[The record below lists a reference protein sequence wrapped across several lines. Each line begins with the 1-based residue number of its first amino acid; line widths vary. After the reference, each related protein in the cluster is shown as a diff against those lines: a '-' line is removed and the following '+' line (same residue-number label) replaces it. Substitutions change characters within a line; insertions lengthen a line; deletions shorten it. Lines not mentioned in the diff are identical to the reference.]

1 MIKDCLEIFK
11 ILLDVSLKSVLTS
24 SGAVAA
30 IALPLN
36 LKNNTNKALSVQLL
50 EDICSKEIHIGAQYV
65 KTNKFK

>member
-24 SGAVAA
+24 SGAVAS

-36 LKNNTNKALSVQLL
+36 LKNHANKASSVQLL
-50 EDICSKEIHIGAQYV
+50 EDICSKEIHIGAQ
-65 KTNKFK
+65 